1 MITPISLMVPFNPPY
16 KACLIAPHAGLFPS
30 CHSLFSYL
38 FPILW
43 SWYKVN
49 LLIDIFLEIMG
60 GYSQYYKVK
69 QMKQPNESFYKHLII
84 SFNINC
90 KAILLDLLEKICML
104 GASEYSDLEFS
115 KLIISYKSWIE
126 PPSDSSLNDRSDP

>member
-1 MITPISLMVPFNPPY
+1 MDFNHFAVYLGGPPFLVI
-16 KACLIAPHAGLFPS
+16 CFLF
-30 CHSLFSYL
+30 CDHG
-38 FPILW
+38 IL
-43 SWYKVN
+43 KRN

-60 GYSQYYKVK
+60 GYSQYYKGLVRLFH
-69 QMKQPNESFYKHLII
+69 FYKHLII
-84 SFNINC
+84 SSKRSSKMALQF
-90 KAILLDLLEKICML
+90 ML

>member
-1 MITPISLMVPFNPPY
+1 MDFNHFAVYLGGPPFLVI
-16 KACLIAPHAGLFPS
+16 CFLF
-30 CHSLFSYL
+30 CDHG
-38 FPILW
+38 IL
-43 SWYKVN
+43 KRN

-84 SFNINC
+84 SSNINC
-90 KAILLDLLEKICML
+90 KAILLDLLEEICML

-115 KLIISYKSWIE
+115 KLIILYRSWIE
-126 PPSDSSLNDRSDP
+126 PSSDSSLNDRSDP